1 MKSKRKSS
9 RSLSGRKRTNK
20 SYSSKRTGHVSRNRT
35 SYRNRTGYRRNSGYR
50 KRSGRRY
57 PWFRYLILLGIVVIC
72 VIGISNCAGKRRA
85 AAIQQQGEDNRPA
98 MDVELLTVNS
108 YSRPEIELK
117 KVNGIV
123 VHYTA
128 NPGSTARQN
137 RDYFEGLKDTHTTKA
152 SAHFVIGLDGEIVQC
167 IPTSEMAYA
176 SNNRNSDTIA
186 IECCHPDAD
195 GKFTQETYDSLVELT
210 AWLCQKFGLDADD
223 VIRHYDVTG
232 KLCPLYFVDHE
243 DAWKQFKKDVDAAIQ
258 AL

>member
-1 MKSKRKSS
+1 M
-9 RSLSGRKRTNK
+9 
-20 SYSSKRTGHVSRNRT
+20 
-35 SYRNRTGYRRNSGYR
+35 
-50 KRSGRRY
+50 
-57 PWFRYLILLGIVVIC
+57 
-72 VIGISNCAGKRRA
+72 
-85 AAIQQQGEDNRPA
+85 
-98 MDVELLTVNS
+98 
-108 YSRPEIELK
+108 
-117 KVNGIV
+117 
-123 VHYTA
+123 
-128 NPGSTARQN
+128 
-137 RDYFEGLKDTHTTKA
+137 
-152 SAHFVIGLDGEIVQC
+152 QC